1 VLFKLQDSHVQI
13 QNNLQIYDQ
22 LAHVLCYVR
31 LAEYVPQSS
40 SLLPWRL
47 SIARLFRKDRNRICN
62 MSLCDDRNPIFRG
75 IVDVA
80 FALCQRPNAT
90 PIIGEWTWS
99 ILGIDRKALGKNE
112 SRTVSCNVI
121 GKR

>member
-1 VLFKLQDSHVQI
+1 
-13 QNNLQIYDQ
+13 
-22 LAHVLCYVR
+22 
-31 LAEYVPQSS
+31 
-40 SLLPWRL
+40 
-47 SIARLFRKDRNRICN
+47 